1 MEHLWPGSPIV
12 FILACFGWRI
22 ANKAGYSGFWGLTA
36 LFPPLGLLV
45 LWVFAASKG
54 WPKKRDAAPDRQRP
68 SDGGGKRGGI
78 TIRRPGSEL
87 KER

>member
-12 FILACFGWRI
+12 FILAWFGWRI

-36 LFPPLGLLV
+36 LFPPLGLV
-45 LWVFAASKG
+45 ALWVLAASRG
-54 WPKKRDAAPDRQRP
+54 WPKARA
-68 SDGGGKRGGI
+68 SGGGGSDSGGGRKRGGI
-78 TIRRPGSEL
+78 TIRRPGSAL